1 MGGGESLPVKDK
13 KTDETEWTYL
23 RLAFRYQRFQ
33 RRITSVRS
41 SVSDSSS
48 QSQLPPSPNFVCAWH
63 APTSLLVLN
72 YLQALIHLFWGLR
85 RALGMHY
92 LALPCQLFWSRISC
106 CFPELANN
114 RWLPVVGSWSVLNQH
129 NCTLQV
135 LRSVQASYKSGHLV
149 LDVGILD

>member
-48 QSQLPPSPNFVCAWH
+48 QSQLCLCLARLPH
-63 APTSLLVLN
+63 DTSLLVLN

-106 CFPELANN
+106 CFPELAN